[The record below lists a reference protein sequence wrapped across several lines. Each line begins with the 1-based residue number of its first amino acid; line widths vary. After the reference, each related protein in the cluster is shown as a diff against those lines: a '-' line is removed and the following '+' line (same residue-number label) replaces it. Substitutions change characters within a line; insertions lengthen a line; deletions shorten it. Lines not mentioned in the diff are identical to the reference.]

1 MLNYDILIYIISFID
16 CDSKVY
22 LVNKFFNE
30 NFKCRAIKYKNLS
43 TCFVH
48 LNRDIYNVILELK
61 RNKIGNDIKSI
72 HFKNS
77 TQLEI
82 AKPYLSLYGDISHYC
97 CSNTGVMFNCRIC
110 KINKS
115 GNICTCLILPPK
127 LKV

>member
-61 RNKIGNDIKSI
+61 RNKSFSSFIKKEI
-72 HFKNS
+72 YPL
-77 TQLEI
+77 LEI
-82 AKPYLSLYGDISHYC
+82 ERNKFL
-97 CSNTGVMFNCRIC
+97 FKEKK
-110 KINKS
+110 KIY
-115 GNICTCLILPPK
+115 IF
-127 LKV
+127 